1 MARRNG
7 SYACALSIFSG
18 FVTVAVVEMSGWSA
32 VADRGYNTADT
43 DRRNRLDL
51 SGVTKPE
58 SHWTSSSG

>member
-1 MARRNG
+1 MP
-7 SYACALSIFSG
+7 ALSILSG